1 MTTSNQGE
9 QPDLRRVVEEQEQGG
24 ATEDKLQPRQQ
35 QGGQQAQGGDPNLE
49 RMVQEQEQGGTT
61 ADRLQPRQ
69 QQSQS

>member
-24 ATEDKLQPRQQ
+24 TTE
-35 QGGQQAQGGDPNLE
+35 
-49 RMVQEQEQGGTT
+49 
-61 ADRLQPRQ
+61 DRLQPRQ

>member
-24 ATEDKLQPRQQ
+24 TTENRLQPRQQ
-35 QGGQQAQGGDPNLE
+35 QGGQHAQGGGPDLE
-49 RMVQEQEQGGTT
+49 RIVQEQEQGGTT
-61 ADRLQPRQ
+61 EDRLEPRQ